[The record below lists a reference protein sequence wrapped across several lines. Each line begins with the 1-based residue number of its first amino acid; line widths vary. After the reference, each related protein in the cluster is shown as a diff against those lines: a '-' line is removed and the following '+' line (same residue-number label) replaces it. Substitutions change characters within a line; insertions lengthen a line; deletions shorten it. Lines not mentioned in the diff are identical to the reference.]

1 MPLKPDL
8 HDAIQNLRRI
18 LPEAAHILQLDLGN
32 GFTHWT
38 RTVDQKLLPRLDTH
52 HPLTVAICGGGSAG
66 KSTLFNAMVGKPVS
80 PVGGQAGL
88 NRRVLVAAHE
98 RMLKPDGYLTYLG
111 RTFNS
116 IPEPLANANQL
127 LEPGVPLY
135 TAANPLPENVI
146 LLDTPD
152 IDTGAQGQYSNR
164 DAARQALE
172 TADLFI
178 YLFTNAT
185 YNNRDNTD
193 FIERMLTG
201 MGARPCYLVYR
212 VYSGFTH
219 EEVQAHAQTV
229 AENLYGSQAKDMV
242 LGLFRVDE
250 DNAVAAGE
258 KTVTSKPVFGVN
270 NGLVD
275 TLAALD
281 VSAVRAGLTRS
292 MTEDVLKHARQH
304 VAALHQSAE
313 ELKHYMHAL
322 SAVQVSAVQ
331 QVLSHFPADR
341 VLRRFARIWMET
353 DPAHIKWMRAT
364 GRVVGWPVRAATRTI
379 RQLGSSHNEPPV
391 THVDD
396 AADRQV
402 EMDLLGAA
410 NQLYQKSMESHLAVG
425 GDQVPLPALLTPVQ
439 QQLGRKPWK
448 ETLDDIVSHK
458 AQVLS
463 WSRQLDDE
471 LGALAKEL
479 RQRMSFFDQ
488 VRQTFAAMLNVI
500 PATAAVTYILHTGD
514 PVGATGIKIKLT
526 GFLGLHDLY
535 ALVAIPATA
544 GVSKA
549 DRRQLEQLLHP
560 LAQTWLG
567 HKFSKVQQLFEQR
580 ITGSLIKTAQTAQD
594 ALAPLLVEIDQAL
607 ARAEG

>member
-1 MPLKPDL
+1 MPLNPYL
-8 HDAIQNLRRI
+8 HDAMQILRRT
-18 LPEAAHILQLDLGN
+18 LPEAARILQLDLGDA
-32 GFTHWT
+32 FAHWI
-38 RTVDQKLLPRLDTH
+38 RTVDQKLLPRLNTN

-88 NRRVLVAAHE
+88 NRRVLVAAQE
-98 RMLKPDGYLTYLG
+98 KLLKTEGYLKHLG
-111 RTFNS
+111 HAFDTL
-116 IPEPLANANQL
+116 PEPLEDANQL

-135 TAANPLPENVI
+135 CAGNQLPGNVI

-152 IDTGAQGQYSNR
+152 IDTGAQGLYSNR

-193 FIERMLTG
+193 FIARMLTG

-219 EEVQAHAQTV
+219 EEVQAHALTV
-229 AENLYGSQAKDMV
+229 AENLYGSQAKDQV
-242 LGLFRVDE
+242 LGLFRMDE

-258 KTVTSKPVFGVN
+258 KAVAPKPVYGAKHSIP
-270 NGLVD
+270 D

-281 VSAVRAGLTRS
+281 IRSVRAGLVNS
-292 MTEDVLKHARQH
+292 MTEDVLKHARGYITT
-304 VAALHQSAE
+304 LHQTAL
-313 ELKHYMHAL
+313 ELKNYKDAL
-322 SAVQVSAVQ
+322 AAAQVRAVQ

-353 DPAHIKWMRAT
+353 DPTHIKWMRAT
-364 GRVVGWPVRAATRTI
+364 GRVVGWPVKAATRTI
-379 RQLGSSHNEPPV
+379 RHLGSSDKNEPPAI
-391 THVDD
+391 VDD
-396 AADRQV
+396 AADSQV

-410 NQLYQKSMESHLAVG
+410 NQLYQKSMEGHLILE
-425 GDQVPLPALLTPVQ
+425 GDHVPLPALLTSTQ
-439 QQLGRKPWK
+439 KQLGHQPWK
-448 ETLDDIVSHK
+448 ETLDDIISHK
-458 AQVLS
+458 AQILS
-463 WSRQLDDE
+463 WSRQLDTE
-471 LGALAKEL
+471 LGALANEL
-479 RQRMSFFDQ
+479 RQRMSLFDQ

-560 LAQTWLG
+560 LAQTWLE
-567 HKFSKVQQLFEQR
+567 HKFNEVQQLFERR
-580 ITGSLIKTAQTAQD
+580 ITGPLMKTAQTAQD
-594 ALAPLLVEIDQAL
+594 KLTPLLEEIEKALALIDS
-607 ARAEG
+607 